1 MGNTSSR
8 WTKWRRTSQEKALIM
23 VKINRL
29 QIQQHKQ
36 QSNSRSPIKKAK
48 EEEITLIEPTAA
60 ARPATTTIVID
71 LDIKRTSKTSRLN
84 PGII

>member
-1 MGNTSSR
+1 
-8 WTKWRRTSQEKALIM
+8 M

-36 QSNSRSPIKKAK
+36 QPNTRSAIKKAK

-60 ARPATTTIVID
+60 ARPAAVTTAIVIKW
-71 LDIKRTSKTSRLN
+71 DIKRARKTSRLN